1 MRDLFAQHHARISL
15 GIAAVVLALAT
26 PASPSSSGPQPGTSG
41 VPAGGGFAAEPT
53 CTSCH
58 TGFPANSDGHG
69 LLTLSGVPARY
80 VPGERYTLVLE
91 MRHPDPDRT
100 RWGFQLTAVAA
111 KKLVGA
117 GEFVVT
123 DVPNTQ
129 LIRGTVA
136 NRQYM
141 SHSYYGTGVGDVGG
155 HKWSFDWIAPAR
167 AVGRVAFYGVGNAA
181 NLDGSKEGDR
191 IYSPSPKPLATTE
204 PAPGKKTTENP
215 R

>member
-1 MRDLFAQHHARISL
+1 LRDLFALHHARISL
-15 GIAAVVLALAT
+15 WIAAAVLALAA
-26 PASPSSSGPQPGTSG
+26 PASSSSSGPQPGTSG
-41 VPAGGGFAAEPT
+41 VPAGGGFDAEPT

-58 TGFPANSDGHG
+58 TGFPLNSDGHG
-69 LLTLSGVPARY
+69 LLTLSGVPKHY
-80 VPGERYTLVLE
+80 VPGQRYTLEVE

-100 RWGFQLTAVAA
+100 RWGFQLTAVTA

-141 SHSYYGTGVGDVGG
+141 SHSYYGTGVGESGG
-155 HKWSFDWIAPAR
+155 HKWTFEWIAPAR
-167 AVGRVAFYGVGNAA
+167 AAGRVAFYGVGNAA

-191 IYSPSPKPLATTE
+191 IYSPSPKPLAVTD
-204 PAPGKKTTENP
+204 PVSRKTMEKP